1 MAPLMRRVPAVALL
15 LLVGVIAGTAIVEVG
30 LRLTDTPRSHSYMMA
45 DSVLHHRLRRS
56 WSGRLLG
63 VPFETNALGL
73 RDREYPAGKPPGT
86 YRIYMLGDSFTEG
99 GGLVLANTVAK
110 RVEGGLNAGRCGRR
124 FEIVNGGTASYSPI
138 LEYLQ
143 LKTVGLGLEPDMVVL
158 NFDMTDVHD
167 DVVRT
172 ATARLDAGG
181 LPIAVPSDR
190 RIETAIMLPPIT
202 KLRVLAFLRPV
213 ERALNR
219 LVIYQKLRRSGLGR
233 TVFGPLKLT
242 PERLQALGLVGDIHY
257 DIEAITRDGEWPGGR
272 EAWALTERY
281 LTAIHRL
288 AASRGLPFVLVVYPH
303 AQQVSATASPV
314 GRRVHALG
322 PGLYGSARP
331 FQILEDL
338 GAREGFPVVSLLQ
351 TFRTREAIEGPLF
364 REDDIHHNDTG
375 ARVFADGIL
384 ATFTAR
390 RLVPC

>member
-1 MAPLMRRVPAVALL
+1 MRRVPAIALL
-15 LLVGVIAGTAIVEVG
+15 LGLGLLTGLAIVEVG
-30 LRLTDTPRSHSYMMA
+30 LRVTDSTRSRSYMTA
-45 DSVLHHRLRRS
+45 DPVLHHRLRQS
-56 WSGRLLG
+56 WTGRVLG
-63 VPFETNALGL
+63 VPFATNALGL
-73 RDREYPAGKPPGT
+73 RDREYPAGKLAGT

-99 GGLVLANTVAK
+99 GGLMLESTVAK
-110 RVEGGLNAGRCGRR
+110 RLERGLDEGRCGRR
-124 FEIVNGGTASYSPI
+124 FEVVNGGTASYSPI

-143 LKTVGLGLEPDMVVL
+143 LKTVGLGLAPDMVLL

-172 ATARLDAGG
+172 ATARLDAQG

-190 RIETAIMLPPIT
+190 RIETAIMLPPIP
-202 KLRVLAFLRPV
+202 KPRALAFLAPV

-219 LVIYQKLRRSGLGR
+219 LVLYQELRRSGLGR
-233 TVFGPLKLT
+233 AVFGPLKLT
-242 PERLQALGLVGDIHY
+242 PERLQALGLVGDIRY

-288 AASRGLPFVLVVYPH
+288 AKSRGLPFVLVVYPH
-303 AQQVSATASPV
+303 AQQVSAAASLV

-322 PGLYGSARP
+322 PGLFASPRP

-351 TFRTREAIEGPLF
+351 TFRAHDAREGPLF
-364 REDDIHHNDTG
+364 REDDIHHNDKG

-384 ATFTAR
+384 AALTER
-390 RLVPC
+390 RLVPCK